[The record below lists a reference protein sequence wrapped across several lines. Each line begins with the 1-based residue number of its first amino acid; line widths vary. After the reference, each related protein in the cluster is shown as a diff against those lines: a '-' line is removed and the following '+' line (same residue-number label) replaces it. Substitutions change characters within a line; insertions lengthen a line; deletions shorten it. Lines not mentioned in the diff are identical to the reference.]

1 MTRVIHVITPGDH
14 YSPRTG
20 SAIPTVVHGLAA
32 AARRDS
38 REPQFDQAVVLG
50 QNTFLPR
57 YDSATAIEFSDVP
70 GPSSV
75 ERMRDAVLARGAIPR
90 RATTRYFRPA
100 AEALTHEPPAFV
112 LAHNATALPW
122 LLRNSPHKVVLY
134 AHNDILRT
142 VGRAEANRT
151 LGGVAG
157 IICVSDF
164 LAEQTR
170 RHLPRRLRDRVYSV
184 LNGVDCTQFQPR
196 MVDEPHRR
204 LRVMFVGR
212 MVALKGPDVL
222 LAAAARLRRDDVEI
236 VLVGSHGFDR
246 DAPLTA
252 YERRLRTLAAASGV
266 PVSFEPFSQR
276 ERLADLLRTA
286 DIMVVP
292 SRWQD
297 PCPLTIGEGMASGLP
312 VIASRVGGVPE
323 VIGSAGILL
332 SSDDPAALAR
342 SISELA
348 DHPELRRRISIDARQ
363 RATDHDWSWA
373 WSNLRG
379 VLTGLGSP

>member
-1 MTRVIHVITPGDH
+1 MSRVIHAITPGDH

-20 SAIPTVVHGLAA
+20 SAIPTVVNGLAA
-32 AARRDS
+32 AARRDV

-70 GPSSV
+70 SPSSV
-75 ERMRDAVLARGAIPR
+75 DRIRDAVLARAAISR
-90 RATTRYFRPA
+90 RAAARYFQPV
-100 AEALTHEPPAFV
+100 AEALSHEPPAFV
-112 LAHNATALPW
+112 LAHNAPILPW

-142 VGRAEANRT
+142 VGHSEANRT

-164 LAEQTR
+164 LADQTR
-170 RHLPRRLRDRVYSV
+170 RHLPRGLRDRVYSV
-184 LNGVDCTQFQPR
+184 GNGVDCVQFQPR
-196 MVDEPHRR
+196 VVGESRRR
-204 LRVMFVGR
+204 LRVIFVGR

-222 LAAAARLRRDDVEI
+222 LAAAARLRRNDVEI

-246 DAPLTA
+246 NASLTA
-252 YERRLRTLAAASGV
+252 YERRLRALAAASGV
-266 PVSFEPFSQR
+266 PVSFEPFSER
-276 ERLADLLRTA
+276 ERLADLLRA
-286 DIMVVP
+286 SDIMVVP
-292 SRWQD
+292 SRWQE
-297 PCPLTIGEGMASGLP
+297 PSGLTVGEGMASGLP

-323 VIGSAGILL
+323 VIGSAGILVPCE
-332 SSDDPAALAR
+332 DPEALAR

-348 DHPELRRRISIDARQ
+348 DNPELRRRISIAARQ
-363 RATDHDWSWA
+363 HATEHDWSWA

>member
-1 MTRVIHVITPGDH
+1 
-14 YSPRTG
+14 
-20 SAIPTVVHGLAA
+20 
-32 AARRDS
+32 
-38 REPQFDQAVVLG
+38 
-50 QNTFLPR
+50 
-57 YDSATAIEFSDVP
+57 
-70 GPSSV
+70 
-75 ERMRDAVLARGAIPR
+75 
-90 RATTRYFRPA
+90 
-100 AEALTHEPPAFV
+100 
-112 LAHNATALPW
+112 
-122 LLRNSPHKVVLY
+122 
-134 AHNDILRT
+134 
-142 VGRAEANRT
+142 
-151 LGGVAG
+151 
-157 IICVSDF
+157 
-164 LAEQTR
+164 
-170 RHLPRRLRDRVYSV
+170 
-184 LNGVDCTQFQPR
+184 
-196 MVDEPHRR
+196 
-204 LRVMFVGR
+204 MFVGR